1 MEFTYAGVCTQLQ
14 GIQNSYLQDSTS
26 SSLKCHIHTQS
37 MSQFLHLS
45 IFLDVEDPDQR
56 LASNPLDDPT
66 TPSFF
71 VD

>member
-26 SSLKCHIHTQS
+26 SSLKYHIHTQS

-56 LASNPLDDPT
+56 LASNPLDDPAT
-66 TPSFF
+66 LSFF